1 MATPNRAALI
11 TKLHRTL
18 KKMGKSPPAASDRS
32 VLDHLL
38 FACLFENAHYDT
50 AASVLAKLQASFFDL
65 NEVRVSSAKELAEI
79 GHALP
84 DPLAAAT
91 RFKRVLQNVFESS
104 YSYDLEGLKKLNLSV
119 ADKQLRKLD
128 GATAFTVAYVTQA
141 ALGGHAIPLDSAALQ
156 VLYVVGLIPSVK
168 VAADDV
174 PGLTRAIPKNKG
186 VEFSF
191 LLHELAAD
199 FWANPFST
207 NARNTLTAIAADAKD
222 RFPKRATKK
231 EESPAPR
238 AAAAA
243 PASEKP
249 KPPTGEKLKPPAS
262 EKLKA
267 PAEKPRSAPAQSE
280 KATPAKASPAKPK
293 AANKNGSPAPK
304 AASKAGR
311 LAKAG
316 ARTAAKGLAKRK
328 PR

>member
-18 KKMGKSPPAASDRS
+18 KKVGKSHPPASDRS
-32 VLDHLL
+32 VLENLL
-38 FACLFENAHYDT
+38 LACLLENAHFDT
-50 AASVLAKLQASFFDL
+50 AAAVLAKFQASFFDL

-104 YSYDLEGLKKLNLSV
+104 YSYDLEGMKKLNLSV

-128 GATAFTVAYVTQA
+128 GATPFTVAFVTQA
-141 ALGGHAIPLDSAALQ
+141 ALGGHAIPLDAAALQ
-156 VLYVVGLIPSVK
+156 VLYVVGLIPSTK
-168 VAADDV
+168 VNADDV

-186 VEFSF
+186 VEFGF

-207 NARNTLTAIAADAKD
+207 NARNALLSIAADAKD

-231 EESPAPR
+231 EEPEPAREAPP
-238 AAAAA
+238 AA
-243 PASEKP
+243 ASEKP
-249 KPPTGEKLKPPAS
+249 K
-262 EKLKA
+262 A
-267 PAEKPRSAPAQSE
+267 PAEKQPRPTAHPEKAHAEKPAPA
-280 KATPAKASPAKPK
+280 KTNPAKPSPNKPK
-293 AANKNGSPAPK
+293 AASKNGSPAAKSTPK
-304 AASKAGR
+304 SGS

-316 ARTAAKGLAKRK
+316 ARPAAKGLAKRK

>member
-18 KKMGKSPPAASDRS
+18 KKAGKSHPPATDRS
-32 VLDHLL
+32 VLENLL
-38 FACLFENAHYDT
+38 LACLLENAHYDT
-50 AASVLAKLQASFFDL
+50 AAAVLAKFHSSFFDL

-104 YSYDLEGLKKLNLSV
+104 YSYDLEGMKKLNLSV

-128 GATAFTVAYVTQA
+128 GATPFTVAFVTQA
-141 ALGGHAIPLDSAALQ
+141 ALGGHAIPLDAAALQ
-156 VLYVVGLIPSVK
+156 VLYVVGLIPTTK
-168 VAADDV
+168 VNADDV

-186 VEFSF
+186 VEFGY

-207 NARNTLTAIAADAKD
+207 NARNTLLSIAADAKD

-231 EESPAPR
+231 EEPEPVR
-238 AAAAA
+238 AAPPAA
-243 PASEKP
+243 ASEKP
-249 KPPTGEKLKPPAS
+249 
-262 EKLKA
+262 KA
-267 PAEKPRSAPAQSE
+267 PAEKPRPAAHSDKAHAEKAHGEKPAPA
-280 KATPAKASPAKPK
+280 KTNPAKPSPSKPK
-293 AANKNGSPAPK
+293 ATSKNGSPAAKSTPK
-304 AASKAGR
+304 PGS

-316 ARTAAKGLAKRK
+316 ARPAAKGLAKRK

>member
-18 KKMGKSPPAASDRS
+18 KKAGKSPPPAADRT
-32 VLDHLL
+32 VLENLL
-38 FACLFENAHYDT
+38 FACLLENAHYDT
-50 AASVLAKLQASFFDL
+50 AAGVLAKFQASFFDL

-91 RFKRVLQNVFESS
+91 RFKRVLQNVFEAS
-104 YSYDLEGLKKLNLSV
+104 YSYDLEGLKKVNLSV

-128 GATAFTVAYVTQA
+128 GATPFVVAYVTQA
-141 ALGGHAIPLDSAALQ
+141 ALGGHAIPLDEAALQ
-156 VLYVVGLIPSVK
+156 VLYVVGLIPAAN

-186 VEFSF
+186 VEFGY

-207 NARNTLTAIAADAKD
+207 NARNTLLAIAADAKD
-222 RFPKRATKK
+222 RFPKRGAKK
-231 EESPAPR
+231 AGEEAEPPREAPPAPV
-238 AAAAA
+238 
-243 PASEKP
+243 SEKP
-249 KPPTGEKLKPPAS
+249 KPPAEKPPA
-262 EKLKA
+262 EKA
-267 PAEKPRSAPAQSE
+267 PAEKPRAAEKPA
-280 KATPAKASPAKPK
+280 PAKASPAKPK

-304 AASKAGR
+304 SAPKGAR

-316 ARTAAKGLAKRK
+316 ARTSAKGLAKRK